1 MILRREA
8 QATPNGRSFLHS
20 SEFLFMKKCAKYPS
34 MRIYLFLKPTI
45 MELSSLIETFYFTED
60 ILSRQGLV
68 ITEQIHNLSNGQAN
82 VSLDLG
88 QPKDIE

>member
-1 MILRREA
+1 
-8 QATPNGRSFLHS
+8 
-20 SEFLFMKKCAKYPS
+20 
-34 MRIYLFLKPTI
+34 

-68 ITEQIHNLSNGQAN
+68 ITEQIHHLSHGQAN